1 MQYVDY
7 RDSIVG
13 RIGVVEEDGYIVE
26 ILINEEARTAKN
38 ESTILIDEAFKQ
50 LDEYFKG
57 SRKVFNLKI
66 KFKGTEFQ
74 KRVWDE
80 LYKIPYGETRSYQD
94 IAILIGNYKA
104 SRAVGMANN
113 KNPIPIIVPCHRVL
127 GKNGSLVG
135 YAMGLEMKQ
144 MLLDLEQ
151 KYK

>member
-80 LYKIPYGETRSYQD
+80 LYKIPYGETRCYQD

>member
-80 LYKIPYGETRSYQD
+80 LYKIPYGETRCYQD

-135 YAMGLEMKQ
+135 YATGLEMKQ
-144 MLLDLEQ
+144 MLLDLER

>member
-38 ESTILIDEAFKQ
+38 ESTILIYEAFKQ

-57 SRKVFNLKI
+57 LRKVFNLKI

-80 LYKIPYGETRSYQD
+80 LYKIPYGETRCYQD

-144 MLLDLEQ
+144 MLLDLER

>member
-80 LYKIPYGETRSYQD
+80 LYKIPYGETRCYQD

-144 MLLDLEQ
+144 MLLDLER

>member
-80 LYKIPYGETRSYQD
+80 LYKIPYGETRCYQD

-113 KNPIPIIVPCHRVL
+113 KNPIPIILPCHRVL

-144 MLLDLEQ
+144 MLLDLER